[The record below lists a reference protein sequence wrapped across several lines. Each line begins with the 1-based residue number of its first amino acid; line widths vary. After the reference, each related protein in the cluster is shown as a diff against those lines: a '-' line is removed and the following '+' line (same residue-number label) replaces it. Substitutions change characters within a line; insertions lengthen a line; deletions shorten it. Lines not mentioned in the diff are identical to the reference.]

1 MYGYNSTSAIVLT
14 RSVGTAAASLAPYVR
29 GNSGLNLGKL
39 AAYDNEQDTE
49 ASFWKR
55 TKQWKIRIQGTIKNL
70 NSCYKLKTPGINH
83 KRKAVPI
90 NI

>member
-29 GNSGLNLGKL
+29 GNSWLNLGKL

-49 ASFWKR
+49 ASF
-55 TKQWKIRIQGTIKNL
+55 
-70 NSCYKLKTPGINH
+70 
-83 KRKAVPI
+83 
-90 NI
+90 

>member
-29 GNSGLNLGKL
+29 GNPGLNLGKL

-49 ASFWKR
+49 ASF
-55 TKQWKIRIQGTIKNL
+55 
-70 NSCYKLKTPGINH
+70 
-83 KRKAVPI
+83 
-90 NI
+90 